1 MAAVSAP
8 FSLQWLG
15 LVSSLLAMLHGAA
28 QAQGVLGPPV
38 ATAPPNALA
47 IAAANIGA
55 KQCLPAV
62 TALAERGLTGALSD
76 DVLLDWDRKRP
87 GNSAVFSLL
96 GLEYANGNAAMSVTA
111 VPEQDGSCS
120 VSAERISVEPIACK
134 RVAQRDL
141 AGHEVTQLLVHMN
154 VYTEAKEPGSSVT
167 LLDAGTG
174 CLVIRRYVKFSSR
187 VQASGN

>member
-1 MAAVSAP
+1 MRAP
-8 FSLQWLG
+8 FSSRWPGIL
-15 LVSSLLAMLHGAA
+15 SSLLAIAGAA
-28 QAQGVLGPPV
+28 QAQSVLGPPV
-38 ATAPPNALA
+38 APSPPNALA

-55 KQCLPAV
+55 NQCLAAL
-62 TALAERGLTGALSD
+62 TALAARGLTGASGD

-87 GNSAVFSLL
+87 ANSAVFSLL

-120 VSAERISVEPIACK
+120 VSAERISVEPISCK

-141 AGHEVTQLLVHMN
+141 AGDEATQLLAHMT

-167 LLDAGTG
+167 LIDAGAG
-174 CLVIRRYVKFSSR
+174 CLVIRRYIKFSAR
-187 VQASGN
+187 VQATGN